1 MKAVVS
7 EIKSS
12 NISVVHSRSDSS
24 IVHVGLMIG
33 FGSKDDPFDYL
44 GISHF
49 IEHMWFKGTVSKSS
63 LEIITEIESRGGEI
77 NAYTSKEET
86 CIHISILK
94 DYYEIAISLL
104 FDIYENSV
112 FPQKELLKER
122 NVIFDEIESYEDS
135 PAELIY
141 DEFDELLFA
150 NTSLSNPILGN
161 KKSLKNIDSTIM
173 HAFYKDVVLQSKLVL
188 SFVGNIP
195 YCDFMCAVNTLF
207 VPTTHAFPIKKADLI
222 IKPNSIS
229 PFKIIKKKSTNQSHC
244 VLGCH
249 SYTLYDE
256 ERIPMSLL
264 SNIVGGS
271 QFSSI
276 LNYSLRELHGLTYNV
291 ESVFSPYMQN
301 GSFTV
306 YFGTEKNNV
315 EKCFDVVSK
324 EFKKLCSSGVLEDN
338 IQIYKNQLLGS
349 VALSFENNMQIM
361 ISQAKNVLVFN
372 KVESQKYLIK
382 RINSV
387 TGDSL
392 KSIANQVLDFDKMS
406 ILMYC

>member
-1 MKAVVS
+1 MKTVVS

-12 NISVVHSRSDSS
+12 NVAVVHSRSDSS

-33 FGSKDDPFDYL
+33 FGSKDDPSEYF

-49 IEHMWFKGTVSKSS
+49 VEHMWFKGTLSKSS
-63 LEIITEIESRGGEI
+63 LDIINEIESRGGEI

-94 DYYEIAISLL
+94 DYYEIALSLL
-104 FDIYENSV
+104 LDIYMNSA
-112 FPQKELLKER
+112 FPQNELLKER

-161 KKSLKNIDSTIM
+161 KKSLKNINSTII
-173 HAFYKDVVLQSKLVL
+173 HRFYQDVVLKSKMVL
-188 SFVGNIP
+188 SFVGNVPFCNFI
-195 YCDFMCAVNTLF
+195 YSVNTLF
-207 VPTTHAFPIKKADLI
+207 VPIQASPIKKTELI
-222 IKPNSIS
+222 VKQNCIS
-229 PFKIIKKKSTNQSHC
+229 PFKITKKKSTTQAHC
-244 VLGCH
+244 VLGCQ
-249 SYTLYDE
+249 SYTLFDK
-256 ERIPMSLL
+256 ERITMSLL

-315 EKCFDVVSK
+315 EKCFDVISK
-324 EFKKLCSSGVLEDN
+324 EFKKLCTSGILEEN
-338 IQIYKNQLLGS
+338 IQAYKNQLLGI
-349 VALSFENNMQIM
+349 VALSFENNLQIM

-372 KVESQKYLIK
+372 KVESQKYLMK
-382 RINSV
+382 RINGV
-387 TGDSL
+387 TADSF
-392 KSIANQVLDFDKMS
+392 KSIANQLLDFDKMS